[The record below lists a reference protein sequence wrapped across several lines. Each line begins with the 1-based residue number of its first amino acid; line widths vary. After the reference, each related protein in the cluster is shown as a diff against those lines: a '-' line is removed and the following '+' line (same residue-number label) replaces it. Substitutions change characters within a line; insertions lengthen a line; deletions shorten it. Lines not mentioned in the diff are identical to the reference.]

1 MSSIDVPRPIGHQI
15 RLIGRRHGRQSGHTN
30 HRRHVRAGCE
40 SRSAART
47 RNSEREGIGAQ
58 QTRLATVARPL
69 RRGRVRGKNKCRPWS
84 RIISNLYLA
93 LGAMTVQQTFAT
105 LGRSTVPLIAAAIV
119 ADLGID
125 PALVGVYVAIGAVA
139 GFLTTMGCGGL
150 IVRYGA
156 MRMTQVGMLA
166 LAIGL
171 SLPASGWLSL
181 FALGAF
187 VGGLGQ
193 ALSTPSSSHLLGRLS
208 PPRLAPLVFSIKQT
222 GVPAGLMVAGVVAP
236 VLATEAGWRTALLVI
251 AGLAALTAVALQPL
265 RARFDVDRVPGTP
278 LSPADIRANV
288 ASVLREPALRAMCL
302 AMFSFVGLQSL
313 FTGFFVL
320 YLVRG
325 LGYDLER
332 AGLVFAI
339 AVAVA
344 VPARIGWGWLA
355 SRLVRPA
362 TLLSLLGIGMAG
374 SAVLAAIIHPAWP
387 TWLATLVAI
396 LFSATAVS
404 WHGVLLAEVARLS
417 PPGRIGVDD
426 RRRAGLRRR
435 RRAGPAAAVQRA
447 R

>member
-1 MSSIDVPRPIGHQI
+1 MDEGSLAIAI
-15 RLIGRRHGRQSGHTN
+15 L
-30 HRRHVRAGCE
+30 HV
-40 SRSAART
+40 
-47 RNSEREGIGAQ
+47 
-58 QTRLATVARPL
+58 
-69 RRGRVRGKNKCRPWS
+69 
-84 RIISNLYLA
+84 A

-119 ADLGID
+119 ADLGVD

-156 MRMTQVGMLA
+156 LRMTQAGMLA
-166 LAIGL
+166 LAVGL
-171 SLPASGWLSL
+171 ALPSGGWLPL

-193 ALSTPSSSHLLGRLS
+193 AISTPSSSHVLGRLS

-222 GVPAGLMVAGVVAP
+222 GVPAGLMVAGVIAP
-236 VLATEAGWRTALLVI
+236 WLATEAGWRVALLVI
-251 AGLAALTAVALQPL
+251 AAVCAVTAVALQPL
-265 RARFDVDRVPGTP
+265 RERLDDDRIPGRP

-288 ASVLREPALRAMCL
+288 AAVLRDPALRALCL

-320 YLVRG
+320 YLARG
-325 LGYDLER
+325 LGYELER

-355 SRLVRPA
+355 ARLVRPDL
-362 TLLSLLGIGMAG
+362 LLSLLGIGMAAA
-374 SAVLAAIIHPAWP
+374 AVATASIGAAWP
-387 TWLATLVAI
+387 TWLAAAAAI
-396 LFSATAVS
+396 GLSVTAVS

-417 PPGRIGVDD
+417 PAGRIGPTTGAVLAFGDAGALVLPLLFSAALAITED
-426 RRRAGLRRR
+426 YAPGFLIGGALALGVGLRGMLRKRR
-435 RRAGPAAAVQRA
+435 
-447 R
+447 

>member
-1 MSSIDVPRPIGHQI
+1 
-15 RLIGRRHGRQSGHTN
+15 
-30 HRRHVRAGCE
+30 
-40 SRSAART
+40 
-47 RNSEREGIGAQ
+47 
-58 QTRLATVARPL
+58 
-69 RRGRVRGKNKCRPWS
+69 
-84 RIISNLYLA
+84 
-93 LGAMTVQQTFAT
+93 MTVQQTFAT

-156 MRMTQVGMLA
+156 MRMTQAGMAA
-166 LAIGL
+166 LAVGL
-171 SLPASGWLSL
+171 ALPASGWLPA

-193 ALSTPSSSHLLGRLS
+193 AISTPSSSHLLGRLS

-236 VLATEAGWRTALLVI
+236 LLATDAGWRTALLVI
-251 AGLAALTAVALQPL
+251 AGLSALTAIALQPL
-265 RARFDVDRVPGTP
+265 RARFDVDRVPGTS

-355 SRLVRPA
+355 ARLVPPA

-374 SAVLAAIIHPAWP
+374 SAVLTAIIEPHWP
-387 TWLATLVAI
+387 TWLASVVAI
-396 LFSATAVS
+396 VLSATAVS

-417 PPGRIGVDD
+417 PPGRIGSTTGAVLAFGDAGALVLPLLFSAALTLTGGYATGFLIGGAFALVVGLVGLW
-426 RRRAGLRRR
+426 RRLSRAK
-435 RRAGPAAAVQRA
+435 
-447 R
+447 